1 MVWSGNLSI
10 VIDRAGMNLVVLI
23 GENTAT
29 ILRFGIRDLRM
40 QIDVPIC
47 GGIGATAGGYSS
59 D

>member
-1 MVWSGNLSI
+1 
-10 VIDRAGMNLVVLI
+10 MNLVVLR
-23 GENTAT
+23 GENTAM

-47 GGIGATAGGYSS
+47 GGMRSMAGGYSS